1 MRIIGG
7 IYRGRVLETPQDDT
21 VRPTSD
27 KTRGA
32 IFNILEHRA
41 WPVHPLLPKSQVADV
56 FCGTG
61 ALGLE
66 ALSRGVKHVTLID
79 NSRDALTITRANIRK
94 FKAADAVT
102 ILEGNAVSMALKTP
116 VFDLV
121 FLDPPYGKGLIE
133 KALQHFAAK
142 GVLKENTV
150 IVAETARDETLS
162 LPPIFALQ
170 DERGYGQT
178 MVRFFLYGKE
188 NKE

>member
-1 MRIIGG
+1 MRIISGM
-7 IYRGRVLETPQDDT
+7 YRGRTLEAPQDDS
-21 VRPTSD
+21 VRPTAD

-41 WPVHPLLPKSQVADV
+41 WPRHPLLPTSQVADV

-66 ALSRGVKHVTLID
+66 ALSRGVKHVTFID
-79 NSRDALTITRANIRK
+79 NSRDALAIARANIRK
-94 FKAADAVT
+94 FKAAEAVT
-102 ILEGNAVSMALKTP
+102 ILEGNAVTMALKTP

-133 KALQHFAAK
+133 KALMHFSAK
-142 GVLKENTV
+142 GVLKENAV
-150 IVAETARDETLS
+150 IVAETARDETLD
-162 LPPIFALQ
+162 LPPMFALQ

-178 MVRFFLYGKE
+178 MVRFYLKGA
-188 NKE
+188 

>member
-1 MRIIGG
+1 MRIISGL
-7 IYRGRVLETPQDDT
+7 YRGRTLEAPQDDT

-41 WPVHPLLPKSQVADV
+41 WPAHPLLPTSQVADV

-66 ALSRGVKHVTLID
+66 ALSRGVKHVTFID
-79 NSRDALTITRANIRK
+79 NSRDALVLARANIKK
-94 FKAADAVT
+94 FNAANAVT
-102 ILEGNAVSMALKTP
+102 ILEGNVVTMALKTP

-133 KALQHFAAK
+133 KALANFVKQ
-142 GVLKENTV
+142 GMLKENTV
-150 IVAETARDETLS
+150 IVAETARDEPLD

-178 MVRFFLYGKE
+178 MVRFYLKGA
-188 NKE
+188 